1 VEKKLNDSG
10 SCVLAGEL
18 EAVRA
23 DSIDAR
29 QISGIGND
37 IPVANIIKCL
47 FVFAA
52 DIEARLFV
60 ARLFSL
66 ALRCSDTEYN
76 I

>member
-1 VEKKLNDSG
+1 MEKKLNDSG

-47 FVFAA
+47 FVSVA
-52 DIEARLFV
+52 DIEEAKLFV
-60 ARLFSL
+60 CGKTFQPGLKV
-66 ALRCSDTEYN
+66 LRHR